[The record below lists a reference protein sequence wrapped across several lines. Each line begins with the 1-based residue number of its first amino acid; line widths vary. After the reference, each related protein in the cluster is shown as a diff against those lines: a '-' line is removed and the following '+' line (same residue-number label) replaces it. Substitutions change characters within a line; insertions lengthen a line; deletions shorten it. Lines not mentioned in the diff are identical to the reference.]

1 MNLLKIAMK
10 DLKEFIVQKKIIFI
24 ILIISLIVSSYGFLF
39 FTSLNMNIAQIMNSY
54 KGISNSFF
62 ISKNSFT
69 QKEIQE
75 TIEYIKKMNIDITY
89 HIFSNVQ
96 VGEKVQYTNISE
108 KNSKRQL
115 YNLIIGSNKT
125 NKATEEF
132 VGRLMNQEDRND
144 CSNYIMIEDSS
155 NRALNDMFILNKEI
169 TINNKKYVVRA
180 LDQININIFK
190 YLEYINYDNIS
201 VMDVN
206 DIEIGIIPDTT
217 FYKENY
223 KILGLEIVI
232 PTNISNENKIEIIKF
247 LQNKFDNNTLILPQ
261 YTSNSLWNINF
272 YTILYII
279 LMIMALVN
287 IMALFTY
294 WIDKNWRKYMIY
306 RLNGATNRTIYNLI
320 MLECFIISSVAF
332 IISLIIYFSTIL
344 LLRALEINY
353 ILKMNEIIILYLI
366 IILIVSFNVHVIA
379 KKISKTEVRYL
390 GRK

>member
-62 ISKNSFT
+62 ISKYPFT

-75 TIEYIKKMNIDITY
+75 TIEYIQKMNIDITY

-96 VGEKVQYTNISE
+96 VGEQVQYTNISE
-108 KNSKRQL
+108 KNSKKQL

-306 RLNGATNRTIYNLI
+306 RLCGANNFKIYSLI
-320 MLECFIISSVAF
+320 EIEAILIGILSIIIS
-332 IISLIIYFSTIL
+332 IIAYYCSLPLLHIL
-344 LLRALEINY
+344 SINY
-353 ILKMNEIIILYLI
+353 ILSLKETLIITAIILMLVY
-366 IILIVSFNVHVIA
+366 SNVHVIT
-379 KKISKTEVRYL
+379 KNISKTEIRYL
-390 GRK
+390 GRR

>member
-206 DIEIGIIPDTT
+206 DIEIGIIQ
-217 FYKENY
+217 
-223 KILGLEIVI
+223 ILLFI
-232 PTNISNENKIEIIKF
+232 KKIIK
-247 LQNKFDNNTLILPQ
+247 
-261 YTSNSLWNINF
+261 
-272 YTILYII
+272 
-279 LMIMALVN
+279 
-287 IMALFTY
+287 
-294 WIDKNWRKYMIY
+294 
-306 RLNGATNRTIYNLI
+306 
-320 MLECFIISSVAF
+320 
-332 IISLIIYFSTIL
+332 
-344 LLRALEINY
+344 
-353 ILKMNEIIILYLI
+353 YLD
-366 IILIVSFNVHVIA
+366 
-379 KKISKTEVRYL
+379 
-390 GRK
+390 

>member
-279 LMIMALVN
+279 LMPL
-287 IMALFTY
+287 
-294 WIDKNWRKYMIY
+294 
-306 RLNGATNRTIYNLI
+306 
-320 MLECFIISSVAF
+320 S
-332 IISLIIYFSTIL
+332 
-344 LLRALEINY
+344 
-353 ILKMNEIIILYLI
+353 
-366 IILIVSFNVHVIA
+366 
-379 KKISKTEVRYL
+379 
-390 GRK
+390 

>member
-132 VGRLMNQEDRND
+132 VGRLMSQEDRND

-306 RLNGATNRTIYNLI
+306 RLCGANNLKIYCLI
-320 MLECFIISSVAF
+320 EIEAILIGVLSIIIS
-332 IISLIIYFSTIL
+332 IIAYYCSLPLLHIL
-344 LLRALEINY
+344 SINY
-353 ILKMNEIIILYLI
+353 ILSLKEILIITAIILMLI
-366 IILIVSFNVHVIA
+366 YSNVHVIT
-379 KKISKTEVRYL
+379 KNISKTEIRYL
-390 GRK
+390 GRR

>member
-1 MNLLKIAMK
+1 
-10 DLKEFIVQKKIIFI
+10 
-24 ILIISLIVSSYGFLF
+24 
-39 FTSLNMNIAQIMNSY
+39 
-54 KGISNSFF
+54 
-62 ISKNSFT
+62 
-69 QKEIQE
+69 
-75 TIEYIKKMNIDITY
+75 
-89 HIFSNVQ
+89 
-96 VGEKVQYTNISE
+96 
-108 KNSKRQL
+108 
-115 YNLIIGSNKT
+115 
-125 NKATEEF
+125 
-132 VGRLMNQEDRND
+132 MNQEDRND

-306 RLNGATNRTIYNLI
+306 RLCGANNLKIYCLI
-320 MLECFIISSVAF
+320 EKEAILIGVLSIIIS
-332 IISLIIYFSTIL
+332 IIAYYCSLPLLHIL
-344 LLRALEINY
+344 SINY
-353 ILKMNEIIILYLI
+353 ILSLKEILIITAIILMLI
-366 IILIVSFNVHVIA
+366 YSNVHVIT
-379 KKISKTEVRYL
+379 KNISKTEIRYL
-390 GRK
+390 GRR